1 MSDDIEWKQHL
12 NAFGKL
18 IVSEL
23 REQQLDNLAH
33 ALRESHPELEIKVE
47 AVNSTDDQFLS
58 SLTKDQAPH
67 YLRHVSSVIEGV
79 MFNLMRVLDE
89 GQLGISEDEI
99 IMTING
105 VDVTKLP
112 LIGNGNLSGEMFD
125 WIPRFSK
132 YPSALM

>member
-1 MSDDIEWKQHL
+1 MSHDTKQEQSL

-23 REQQLDNLAH
+23 REKQLDNLTH
-33 ALRESHPELEIKVE
+33 RLRELHPKQELKTAE
-47 AVNSTDDQFLS
+47 VNSTEEEFLS
-58 SLTKDQAPH
+58 SLTEAQAPH
-67 YLRHVSSVIEGV
+67 YLKHVSSVLEEA
-79 MFNLMRVLDE
+79 MFNLLRILDE
-89 GQLGISEDEI
+89 GQLRASDDEI

-105 VDVTKLP
+105 KDVTELP